1 MSSQLLLSC
10 GKGKEIII
18 GDHCVITVVS
28 ASGSQ
33 ARLGFVTRDFVA
45 RVKDPETVMEAAK
58 IKARVGQNI
67 APFREEMES
76 MPVYVATAIDMNGDE
91 PTPQI
96 KAALTH
102 ANATYPG
109 AKVMAVDG
117 TTHEGPPHHQ
127 FLVVRCA
134 TPPEAV
140 LVRTLMN
147 ELGKPFLDEI
157 EHADASLY
165 LLFVQTLPQ
174 TGGKDVRYVDLAPM
188 KGDRNHE

>member
-45 RVKDPETVMEAAK
+45 RVKDPATVMEAAK
-58 IKARVGQNI
+58 IKARVGRNV
-67 APFREEMES
+67 APFREEMEK
-76 MPVYVATAIDMNGDE
+76 MLVYVATTFDMSSDH
-91 PTPQI
+91 PAPQI
-96 KAALTH
+96 KAALTN

-109 AKVMAVDG
+109 AQVMAVDG
-117 TTHEGPPHHQ
+117 STHEGPTHHQ

-134 TPPEAV
+134 TPPEATT
-140 LVRTLMN
+140 VRTLMN

-174 TGGKDVRYVDLAPM
+174 TGGKDVRYIDLAPM
-188 KGDRNHE
+188 NGDQRHE